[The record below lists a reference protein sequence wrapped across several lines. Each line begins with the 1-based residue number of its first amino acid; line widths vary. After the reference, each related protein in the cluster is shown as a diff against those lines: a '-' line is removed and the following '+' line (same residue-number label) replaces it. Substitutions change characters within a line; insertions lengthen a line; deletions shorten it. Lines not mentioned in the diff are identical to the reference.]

1 MAGWIKMPLGVE
13 VAFDP
18 GPIVLNGDPALPPQK
33 GGTVPHFSAHVY
45 CGLTARWIKR
55 PLGVEVVL
63 GLGNIVFDADAA
75 PPLTSKW

>member
-1 MAGWIKMPLGVE
+1 METQLS
-13 VAFDP
+13 
-18 GPIVLNGDPALPPQK
+18 LPQK

-55 PLGVEVVL
+55 PLGVEAVL